1 MRLADLALASCCA
14 AAALLA
20 YAPTL
25 HPDYGFTFD
34 DHLAIVNNA
43 DVDPARVPAAALLR
57 HDIWGRPLWAAE
69 SHKSW
74 RPLLVL
80 SFRWSFASGGM
91 DAAWFRL
98 VGVLAHGVA
107 ATPLVYALARQLRL
121 GRSGAFAAALLF
133 AVHPV
138 HVEAVA
144 SAVNRAEPLAA
155 ACCLAF
161 DLLYCWLAQEKR
173 GAAAWALGAPLLVS
187 FFVAAVG
194 FKETGCCVAGLCLG
208 RELVARLGAR
218 RGPLLRPLLRAAF
231 LSCLA
236 ALYLSARHAFAARPA
251 SPPAYCASW
260 RMAHHAVE
268 CDLDASAG
276 FSEGS
281 TLRGSGLL
289 RVTENPVA
297 FTAGLSRVLSVAHLH
312 AVYASLLVWPRV
324 LVAEYAYDCV
334 PVVEAGEAN
343 AAGEGRRGDDTTPLQ
358 DASTV
363 SQLPAALAE
372 AAAGLPALL
381 LRGGAPA
388 AAVARAALL
397 YLVLLGLA
405 AAGVSAARRRPGS
418 PSGRALLVALGYL
431 GAYFLPASMVFFT
444 VGTHVAERLLYL
456 PSVGLCLLLG
466 LALRGRPSALRLALL
481 FAAAAAAA
489 QRLRRRCEDWRSD
502 AALHRATVRDCPRSA
517 KAHLLL
523 SQQLAREGRA
533 AAALRHAAEA
543 RRIHPQY
550 CDVDFAEATALLASD
565 SDAALAAALPAARA
579 LLLRSLDCP
588 YSAAAA
594 LRSLEA
600 LWDADASGAF
610 GPGRRFAALAERAA
624 AFRARRREEERRRR
638 RLPRGRRRRAR
649 RRPRA
654 RRGRVPA
661 PRPRAA
667 ALVRLRLLDRRRD
680 RPARALPPRAARPAL
695 RGGRARGPRRPRR
708 GRRRGREG
716 GGRRRAA
723 GRGRARGAA
732 ALRGG
737 GGVAGAPGPAARGRR
752 GAGRAGAAGG
762 VAAHRAGRRRV
773 RARVATHAQVAGDD
787 RRARGRRHRLVVGGR
802 GRRGPRRR
810 GAAPLRRQGR
820 GARRREGR
828 GARGVRRA
836 GRTLW
841 TVEVHLSLLSRP
853 RAPLPPL
860 PSRPLLPRRAP
871 LLSPPPRPGCSPSGR
886 RRGRPSPAR
895 PGRRRPCRGPAGTRA
910 A

>member
-624 AFRARRREEERRRR
+624 AFLRGGGSKSAAAAAYREAGAGALAAGLERDAVAYLRRGRELLPWCDFDYWIGAATGRPAPFLRALRDPRCAAAAHAGLAALGAAAAAGEREEVGDALRDAAARAARQRCGAAGASLEHPDLPPEAAEELDVPAPPEGSPRIVLDGVACALAWQLTRKSRVTIGALVDGAIASWWAAAGDGGLGAEERRRCAAKAAG
-638 RLPRGRRRRAR
+638 L
-649 RRPRA
+649 
-654 RRGRVPA
+654 
-661 PRPRAA
+661 AA
-667 ALVRLRLLDRRRD
+667 ARD
-680 RPARALPPRAARPAL
+680 AARA
-695 RGGRARGPRRPRR
+695 G
-708 GRRRGREG
+708 
-716 GGRRRAA
+716 
-723 GRGRARGAA
+723 
-732 ALRGG
+732 
-737 GGVAGAPGPAARGRR
+737 
-752 GAGRAGAAGG
+752 
-762 VAAHRAGRRRV
+762 
-773 RARVATHAQVAGDD
+773 
-787 RRARGRRHRLVVGGR
+787 
-802 GRRGPRRR
+802 
-810 GAAPLRRQGR
+810 
-820 GARRREGR
+820 
-828 GARGVRRA
+828 
-836 GRTLW
+836 
-841 TVEVHLSLLSRP
+841 
-853 RAPLPPL
+853 
-860 PSRPLLPRRAP
+860 
-871 LLSPPPRPGCSPSGR
+871 
-886 RRGRPSPAR
+886 
-895 PGRRRPCRGPAGTRA
+895 
-910 A
+910 